1 MGIPPFTH
9 YRSIYSTTQ
18 IVFLHILSRNRFL
31 NPFSEVQSCCSMLT
45 TSTFTAV
52 YVHFSVYSNL
62 VFSIQIQS
70 STTFC
75 VCVFVL
81 FVIKTCYSLGNK
93 VITFMLFTHT
103 YFSACISFLQF
114 ISYFENCSV
123 LSLEKKKDNRNHRE
137 KKKKSCMGS
146 QQIIFS
152 NLQGWLQG

>member
-1 MGIPPFTH
+1 MGFPPFTH

-52 YVHFSVYSNL
+52 YVYFSVYSNL

-75 VCVFVL
+75 VCVLVL
-81 FVIKTCYSLGNK
+81 FVIKTCYSLGNT

-103 YFSACISFLQF
+103 YFSACRSFLQF

-123 LSLEKKKDNRNHRE
+123 FSLEKRIIGIIEE
-137 KKKKSCMGS
+137 KKKKLHGISTDR
-146 QQIIFS
+146 
-152 NLQGWLQG
+152 L